1 MINETINP
9 EKISSVSPSIR
20 PTAEQYE
27 SATRLI
33 CFREKENI
41 LFCLGVLYEQVW
53 DKQITFDPI
62 SENIS
67 WIETKVNL

>member
-9 EKISSVSPSIR
+9 EKIIPVSPSIR

-27 SATRLI
+27 SATRLF
-33 CFREKENI
+33 CFRKKENI
-41 LFCLGVLYEQVW
+41 LLCLGAPYEQVW
-53 DKQITFDPI
+53 DKQIAFDSI